1 MIYIDL
7 ILNLSL
13 LVSLSIVS
21 GFIENHCKIS
31 KISPNVALTLQGV
44 LFGSAAVLGMM
55 RPLILGPGLIFDGRS
70 VMVSLCTLFFGPL
83 SGVVAS
89 TITAAYRLLLGG
101 VGTITG
107 LSVITSSFII
117 GAIARFYL
125 KPEKK
130 PPSVRNLY
138 ILGFVV
144 HLSMVAIVFLTLLSK
159 GTGASV
165 AMKIGPPV
173 MLLYPLAT
181 ILAGKILS
189 DLLESRR
196 QMCELQNT
204 KGLLTSLLHSMYDIV
219 FFKDINGVYLGCNK
233 AFAEHLGLS
242 IEEII
247 GKTDYD
253 LFTKEDADFF
263 RSNDKKMLKIMKPL
277 HNEDWISYPD
287 GRRRMI
293 DTLKTPYLD
302 SKGSLIGIIGVS
314 RDITG
319 YKKMSDI
326 QEFLAQ
332 TISTTSNISVVN
344 VVNNDDKRAIYP
356 DNVVASS
363 NAMPIQSFFETL
375 AIYLAKTLEMD
386 FVCIDRLEGDGLN
399 ATTLAVW
406 SYGKFEDNITYA
418 LKDTP
423 CGEVVGKTVCCF
435 PANVAQFFPKDQVL
449 QELNAESYVGVTL
462 FSHTGKPIGLIAVIG
477 SKPLHDR
484 DIAESILK
492 MVAVRASGELE
503 RLDTE
508 AALLE
513 SERQLFQAQK
523 LESIGRLAGGVAHDL
538 NNMLSVIIGN
548 AEMAIDELKPHQPAF
563 NELQEIRKAAER
575 SANLTRQLLAFA
587 RKQLI
592 TPKVLDLNAA
602 IEDMLK
608 MLTRI
613 IGEDI
618 ELKWQPKDNLWQI
631 KIDPSQ
637 IDQILANL
645 CVNSRDAISDVGKIT
660 IETGMK
666 TFDKDYCDQNPE
678 FFVGDY
684 VMLVVSDNGC
694 GIDKGILSSIFEPF
708 FTTKE
713 IGKGTGLGLAM
724 VYGIVKQNKGFINV
738 YSELNQGTTFKIY
751 FPRYIDE
758 STPLIKENI
767 NNVAESCNE
776 TILIVED
783 EVAILHLSKMIL
795 QKLGYQ
801 VIAASTPK
809 EAIRLAQEYSNGQ
822 LAQEQSS
829 NVQFTKNNFD
839 IAIDSSSNQTLQNNH
854 CKIDLLITDVVMPDM
869 NGRELARNIILIYPD
884 IKVLF
889 MSGYTA
895 DVIAHHGVL
904 DSGVNFIQKPF
915 SKQDLLEKVRKALV
929 PFEILK
935 H

>member
-21 GFIENHCKIS
+21 GFIEKHCKVA
-31 KISPNVALTLQGV
+31 KISSDVALILQGV
-44 LFGSAAVLGMM
+44 LFGGAAVLGMM
-55 RPLILGPGLIFDGRS
+55 SPLILGEGLIFDGRS
-70 VMVSLCTLFFGPL
+70 VMVSICSLFFGPI
-83 SGVVAS
+83 SGV
-89 TITAAYRLLLGG
+89 IAAIFPALCRILIGG
-101 VGTITG
+101 TG
-107 LSVITSSFII
+107 AMTGVLVIISSFMI
-117 GAIARFYL
+117 GSLARFYL
-125 KPEKK
+125 KPE
-130 PPSVRNLY
+130 SESLTVRELY
-138 ILGFVV
+138 IVGFAV
-144 HLSMVAIVFLTLLSK
+144 HLTMIAMMFTLPKGVGLS
-159 GTGASV
+159 V
-165 AMKIGPPV
+165 VMRIGLPV
-173 MLLYPLAT
+173 MLFYPLAT

-189 DLLESRR
+189 DQLESRR
-196 QMCELQNT
+196 QLCELENT
-204 KGLLTSLLHSMYDIV
+204 KTLLTSLLHSMYDIV

-233 AFAEHLGLS
+233 SFADHVGRSVED
-242 IEEII
+242 IV

-253 LFTKEDADFF
+253 LYTKEEADFF
-263 RSNDKKMLKIMKPL
+263 IENDRKMLDLMAPR
-277 HNEDWISYPD
+277 HSEECISYPD
-287 GRRRMI
+287 GQKRTI
-293 DTLKTPYLD
+293 DTIKTPYLD
-302 SKGSLIGIIGVS
+302 SKGKLIGIIGVS
-314 RDITG
+314 RDITEQRRTNE
-319 YKKMSDI
+319 I

-332 TISTTSNISVVN
+332 TNIGIT
-344 VVNNDDKRAIYP
+344 AEP
-356 DNVVASS
+356 
-363 NAMPIQSFFETL
+363 FFETL
-375 AIYLAKTLEMD
+375 AIYLAKTLDMD

-435 PANVAQFFPKDQVL
+435 PASVCQFFPKDQVL
-449 QELNAESYVGVTL
+449 QELKAESYVGVTL
-462 FSHTGKPIGLIAVIG
+462 FSHTGIPIGLIAVIG
-477 SKPLHDR
+477 SKPLQDKN
-484 DIAESILK
+484 IAESVLK

-503 RLDTE
+503 RLNTE

-548 AEMAIDELKPHQPAF
+548 VEMAIDELEPYQPAF

-587 RKQLI
+587 RKQI
-592 TPKVLDLNAA
+592 IAPKVLDLNVTIA
-602 IEDMLK
+602 DMLK

-618 ELKWQPKDNLWQI
+618 DLKWRPQDNLWQI

-645 CVNSRDAISDVGKIT
+645 CVNARDAISDVGKIT

-666 TFDKDYCDQNPE
+666 TFDKAYCEQHLD
-678 FFVGDY
+678 FLVGEY
-684 VMLVVSDNGC
+684 VMLAVSDNGC
-694 GIDKGILSSIFEPF
+694 GMDKETMKNIFEPF

-738 YSELNQGTTFKIY
+738 YSEPNRGTTFKIY
-751 FPRYIDE
+751 FPRYRDE
-758 STPLIKENI
+758 STPLNKENI
-767 NNVAESCNE
+767 KDVAECSNE

-783 EVAILHLSKMIL
+783 EAPILNLT
-795 QKLGYQ
+795 KLMLEKIGYK
-801 VIAASTPK
+801 VLAASNPK
-809 EAIRLAQEYSNGQ
+809 EAIRFAQAY
-822 LAQEQSS
+822 
-829 NVQFTKNNFD
+829 
-839 IAIDSSSNQTLQNNH
+839 QNDH

-869 NGRELARNIILIYPD
+869 NGKDLAKNIFSIYPD
-884 IKVLF
+884 IKIIF

-895 DVIAHHGVL
+895 NVIAHHGVL

-915 SKQDLLEKVRKALV
+915 SKQDLLEKVRKALAT
-929 PFEILK
+929 ISR
-935 H
+935 